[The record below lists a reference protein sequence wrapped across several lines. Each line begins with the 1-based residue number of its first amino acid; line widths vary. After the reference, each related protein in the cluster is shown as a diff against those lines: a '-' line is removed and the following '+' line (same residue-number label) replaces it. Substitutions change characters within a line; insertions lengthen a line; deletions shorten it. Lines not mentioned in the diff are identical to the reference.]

1 MQSSE
6 TQPEAPKDGTSAEA
20 SVDRP
25 PELHPSI
32 SVENNQ
38 REWLPPL
45 PIPPFIPPR
54 GFTDQSLDNEQDVI
68 SPTHEMG
75 ISEKTANPESSSRAT
90 YNEWLSPL
98 PIAPFMP
105 PHGFTDQSLENDQDV
120 MSPTHEMGI
129 SENTANPES
138 SSRAYNDIN
147 RGLVVSTNNC
157 QHEAAG
163 ITEKYGTNTED
174 VNNPDPNVSDIPL
187 NCLNENEN
195 NSERDIGD
203 ASRSPHH
210 TSVSEKTNSPG
221 SSSGAIPNK
230 IKRSFFFF
238 LEKFEARCR
247 QEAVGI
253 FEKVGTDIEGVN
265 KRYLIN
271 SFCNEI
277 LLGVWWGLSK
287 ASRKSYEDLEEAER
301 RKILEEVER
310 RKILE
315 EAERR
320 KMRPS
325 KASKKRKR

>member
-1 MQSSE
+1 MRSAFSPPTDPQLGVLVARPIHTADFLQYWHGMQSSE
-6 TQPEAPKDGTSAEA
+6 TQPEAPNDGTSAEA

-38 REWLPPL
+38 RERLPPL
-45 PIPPFIPPR
+45 PISQFIPPH
-54 GFTDQSLDNEQDVI
+54 GFTDQSLENDQDI
-68 SPTHEMG
+68 MSPTHEMG
-75 ISEKTANPESSSRAT
+75 ISEKTANPESSSRA
-90 YNEWLSPL
+90 
-98 PIAPFMP
+98 
-105 PHGFTDQSLENDQDV
+105 
-120 MSPTHEMGI
+120 
-129 SENTANPES
+129 
-138 SSRAYNDIN
+138 YNDIN
-147 RGLVVSTNNC
+147 RGFGVFTNNC
-157 QHEAAG
+157 QQEAAS
-163 ITEKYGTNTED
+163 ITEEDGTNIEN
-174 VNNPDPNVSDIPL
+174 VNNPDPNISDVLL

-195 NSERDIGD
+195 NSERDIENIGD

-238 LEKFEARCR
+238 VEIFEARCR

-301 RKILEEVER
+301 RKI
-310 RKILE
+310 IE

-325 KASKKRKR
+325 KASKKRKG